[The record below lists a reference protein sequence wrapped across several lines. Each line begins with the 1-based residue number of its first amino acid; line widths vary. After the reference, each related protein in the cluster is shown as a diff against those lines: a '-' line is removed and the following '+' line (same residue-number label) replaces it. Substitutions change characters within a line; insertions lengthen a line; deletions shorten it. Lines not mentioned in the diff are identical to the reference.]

1 MLTKI
6 KNFFIIFL
14 LVWFMASCVIIKT
27 RAENDTATSTNI
39 LPNAGTTSSSMDN
52 FNLDGVNSGTGNLN
66 HNSTHNGFTITC
78 GTQISGACGRAFN
91 GELESSRD
99 MKVAADG
106 TLVDVTGVEG
116 GVTYTAT
123 QNKLDAGI
131 QLNSYFSVQNCE
143 DGSSSFS
150 CGASSGANDSYNLH
164 VKIKDS
170 AGNTLAEMTTTRLN
184 DAGYNSNSA
193 KFHDNL
199 VWNGT
204 GASHYEWYWEG
215 LDGSLSTS
223 ELRGPNLLG
232 AELLLDFS
240 IDDHEPL
247 TLQERTVINEAL
259 NTTEL
264 TENEIYDIISGLES
278 MIEEEFFAS
287 GSLEEGSRLELS
299 IEETGLTFEIA
310 SQETGAI
317 IMEAPMASQMFAPVM
332 EEMPIETLKE
342 EMVAMVQEEM
352 PFMAMME
359 ELAPPPPPM
368 EMMEEMEEE
377 EPPMM
382 TMRPGPMIE
391 EGPAPTEEG
400 PSTSRGPMPMMIEEE
415 PQEEKPQQMASRPME
430 TAPAKKEMTNAPR
443 EESRKPEPTTA
454 RQEETQE
461 EESREE
467 PKETFTEEAPKKTA
481 PKETAKTEKKPSS
494 QSTIKSTRTKTA
506 SNKEQKAI
514 QEGKAKVANIA
525 RIMDKVDQ
533 NVKDKS
539 KNLQLKNLIKLDAMT
554 SDQVSLNLY
563 NVPFYKPKDI
573 YLDQLNMQDNRQ
585 IYVNVNLATYV
596 ENDKITVNKK
606 KLNEIQ
612 LKKREILLELERLR
626 NG

>member
-6 KNFFIIFL
+6 KNLFIVFL
-14 LVWFMASCVIIKT
+14 LVWFMGSCIIIKAK
-27 RAENDTATSTNI
+27 AENDTATSTNI

-78 GTQISGACGRAFN
+78 GTQINGACGRAFN

-99 MKVAADG
+99 MKVSADG

-123 QNKLDAGI
+123 QNKLDGGI

-150 CGASSGANDSYNLH
+150 CGASSGADDSYNLH

-170 AGNTLAEMTTTRLN
+170 NGNTLAEMTTTRLN
-184 DAGYNSNSA
+184 DAGYNTNSA

-232 AELLLDFS
+232 AELLLDFP

-287 GSLEEGSRLELS
+287 GNLEEGSRLELS

-310 SQETGAI
+310 SKETGAI

-342 EMVAMVQEEM
+342 EMVAMVQEEV
-352 PFMAMME
+352 PFMTMIE
-359 ELAPPPPPM
+359 ELAPPPPASA
-368 EMMEEMEEE
+368 MEEMEEE
-377 EPPMM
+377 PKEVVSLPS
-382 TMRPGPMIE
+382 
-391 EGPAPTEEG
+391 GPAQ
-400 PSTSRGPMPMMIEEE
+400 
-415 PQEEKPQQMASRPME
+415 QEETITKEEVTSAPPME
-430 TAPAKKEMTNAPR
+430 TAPPKEEITNAP
-443 EESRKPEPTTA
+443 T
-454 RQEETQE
+454 
-461 EESREE
+461 EE
-467 PKETFTEEAPKKTA
+467 PKEREEITEEPKEEITEEAPKENA
-481 PKETAKTEKKPSS
+481 PRETVKAEKKPSS
-494 QSTIKSTRTKTA
+494 KSSVKSTRTQATG
-506 SNKEQKAI
+506 NKEQETV
-514 QEGKAKVANIA
+514 QEGKAKIANVARVMEKI
-525 RIMDKVDQ
+525 DQ
-533 NVKDKS
+533 NIKDKS

-554 SDQVSLNLY
+554 SDQASLNIY

-612 LKKREILLELERLR
+612 FRKQQILLELERLR

>member
-6 KNFFIIFL
+6 KNFFIVFL
-14 LVWFMASCVIIKT
+14 LVWFMGSCIIMKA

-78 GTQISGACGRAFN
+78 GTQINGACGRAFS

-123 QNKLDAGI
+123 QNKLDGGI

-150 CGASSGANDSYNLH
+150 CGASSGADDSYNLH
-164 VKIKDS
+164 IKIKDS

-184 DAGYNSNSA
+184 DAGYYSNSA
-193 KFHDNL
+193 KFNDNL

-232 AELLLDFS
+232 AELLLDFP

-310 SQETGAI
+310 SKETGAI
-317 IMEAPMASQMFAPVM
+317 VMEAPMAQQMFAPVM

-359 ELAPPPPPM
+359 ELAPPPPPSA
-368 EMMEEMEEE
+368 MEEMEEE
-377 EPPMM
+377 PKEIISLP
-382 TMRPGPMIE
+382 PGPAQQE
-391 EGPAPTEEG
+391 EGPITKEEVTSAP
-400 PSTSRGPMPMMIEEE
+400 
-415 PQEEKPQQMASRPME
+415 PME
-430 TAPAKKEMTNAPR
+430 TAPEKEEIANEPR
-443 EESRKPEPTTA
+443 KEPQERKAITEK
-454 RQEETQE
+454 
-461 EESREE
+461 
-467 PKETFTEEAPKKTA
+467 PKETITKKEPKKTA
-481 PKETAKTEKKPSS
+481 PRKTVKTEKKPSS
-494 QSTIKSTRTKTA
+494 KGTVKSARTQATGD
-506 SNKEQKAI
+506 KEQEAV
-514 QEGKAKVANIA
+514 QEGKAKIANVARVMEKI
-525 RIMDKVDQ
+525 DQ
-533 NVKDKS
+533 NIKDKS

-554 SDQVSLNLY
+554 SDQASLNVY

-612 LKKREILLELERLR
+612 FKKQQILLELERLR

>member
-1 MLTKI
+1 MWKKI
-6 KNFFIIFL
+6 KPAIIAFFVFYFVLQCTI
-14 LVWFMASCVIIKT
+14 AK
-27 RAENDTATSTNI
+27 AENDTATSTNI
-39 LPNAGTTSSSMDN
+39 LPNAGTASSSMDN

-123 QNKLDAGI
+123 QNKLDGGI

-150 CGASSGANDSYNLH
+150 CGASSGADDSYNLH

-170 AGNTLAEMTTTRLN
+170 NGNTLAEMTTTRLN
-184 DAGYNSNSA
+184 DAGYNTNSA

-232 AELLLDFS
+232 AELLLDFP
-240 IDDHEPL
+240 IDDQEPL

-287 GSLEEGSRLELS
+287 GNLEQGSRLELS

-310 SQETGAI
+310 SKETGAI

-342 EMVAMVQEEM
+342 EMVAMVQEEV
-352 PFMAMME
+352 PFMTMIE
-359 ELAPPPPPM
+359 ELAPPPPASA
-368 EMMEEMEEE
+368 MEEMEEE
-377 EPPMM
+377 PKEVVSLPSGPAQQEETITKEEVTSAPPMEAA
-382 TMRPGPMIE
+382 PPKE
-391 EGPAPTEEG
+391 EITNAPTEE
-400 PSTSRGPMPMMIEEE
+400 P
-415 PQEEKPQQMASRPME
+415 
-430 TAPAKKEMTNAPR
+430 KER
-443 EESRKPEPTTA
+443 EEIT
-454 RQEETQE
+454 
-461 EESREE
+461 EE
-467 PKETFTEEAPKKTA
+467 PKEEITEEAPKENA
-481 PKETAKTEKKPSS
+481 PRETVKAEKKPSS
-494 QSTIKSTRTKTA
+494 KSSVKSTRTQATG
-506 SNKEQKAI
+506 NKEQETV
-514 QEGKAKVANIA
+514 QEGKAKIANVARVMEKI
-525 RIMDKVDQ
+525 DQ
-533 NVKDKS
+533 NIKDKS

-554 SDQVSLNLY
+554 SDQASLNIY

-612 LKKREILLELERLR
+612 FRKQQILLELERLR

>member
-6 KNFFIIFL
+6 KNFFIVFL
-14 LVWFMASCVIIKT
+14 LVWFMGSCIIMKA

-78 GTQISGACGRAFN
+78 GTQINGACGRAFN

-106 TLVDVTGVEG
+106 TLIDVTGVEG

-123 QNKLDAGI
+123 QNKLDGGI

-170 AGNTLAEMTTTRLN
+170 NGNTLAEMTTTRLN
-184 DAGYNSNSA
+184 DAGYNTNSA

-232 AELLLDFS
+232 AELLLDFP

-310 SQETGAI
+310 SKETGAI
-317 IMEAPMASQMFAPVM
+317 IMEAPMAAQMFAPVM

-352 PFMAMME
+352 PFMTMIE
-359 ELAPPPPPM
+359 ELAPPPPASA
-368 EMMEEMEEE
+368 MEEMEEE
-377 EPPMM
+377 PKEVISLPS
-382 TMRPGPMIE
+382 GPAQQE
-391 EGPAPTEEG
+391 EGPIAKEEMTSAP
-400 PSTSRGPMPMMIEEE
+400 
-415 PQEEKPQQMASRPME
+415 PME
-430 TAPAKKEMTNAPR
+430 TAPPKEEIANAPTEKPQER
-443 EESRKPEPTTA
+443 EEIT
-454 RQEETQE
+454 
-461 EESREE
+461 EE
-467 PKETFTEEAPKKTA
+467 PKEEITEEAPKENA
-481 PKETAKTEKKPSS
+481 PRETVKAEKKPSS
-494 QSTIKSTRTKTA
+494 KSSVKSTRTQATG
-506 SNKEQKAI
+506 NKEQETV

-525 RIMDKVDQ
+525 RVMKKIDQ
-533 NVKDKS
+533 NIKDKS

-554 SDQVSLNLY
+554 SDQVSLNIY

-612 LKKREILLELERLR
+612 FRKQQILLELEKLR

>member
-6 KNFFIIFL
+6 KNFFIVFL

-150 CGASSGANDSYNLH
+150 CGTSQGANDSYNLH

-184 DAGYNSNSA
+184 DAGYYGNSA

-232 AELLLDFS
+232 AELLLDFP

-382 TMRPGPMIE
+382 TMRPGPMMEESPPKKMSSLPPGPAQKE
-391 EGPAPTEEG
+391 EGP
-400 PSTSRGPMPMMIEEE
+400 ML
-415 PQEEKPQQMASRPME
+415 QEEMEEAPPME
-430 TAPAKKEMTNAPR
+430 TAPAK
-443 EESRKPEPTTA
+443 EEVANEPK
-454 RQEETQE
+454 
-461 EESREE
+461 EE
-467 PKETFTEEAPKKTA
+467 PKERQAITEKPKETITKKEPKKTA